1 MSLYLFLSNLGR
13 DVVLE
18 VVSLVNVP
26 GSPLTVPVN
35 PLVLVIPLTVYVL
48 LNPELEIPV
57 VLFVLVTFLI
67 STTDPTDKL

>member
-18 VVSLVNVP
+18 VVSLVNAP